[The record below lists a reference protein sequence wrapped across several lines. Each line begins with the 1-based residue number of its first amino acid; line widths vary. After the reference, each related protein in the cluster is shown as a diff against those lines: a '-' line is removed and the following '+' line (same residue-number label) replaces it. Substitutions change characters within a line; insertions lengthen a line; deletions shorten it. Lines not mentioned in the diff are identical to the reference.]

1 MTSHSK
7 EQIGEIFAMIIE
19 SVHELVAPETIKPV
33 IGRIIEN
40 FVTEQC
46 PDANI
51 TVGLNAIREILMR
64 QPLALDEATIEYLC
78 EFRSY
83 RNKSVMAAARSLI
96 NFFREV
102 CPTLLPKKMLGRDKQ
117 YLGEDGPEKLFGE
130 VDLKRGID
138 GADLLKEGDNVAAD
152 RILTDTDL
160 KKIKVLKLR
169 KAMRR
174 VDRGGFK
181 EDEVEGAAEGADEGA
196 DEGAEEGEEA
206 EDEYDDE
213 EMGESDMEEYGEE
226 EMSESDEDAPEL
238 IPIERK
244 HEKKQM
250 ADQDSDSDDSYMS
263 SIDPV

>member
-33 IGRIIEN
+33 ISRIIEN

-46 PDANI
+46 PDQNV

-83 RNKSVMAAARSLI
+83 KNKSVMAAARSLI

-102 CPTLLPKKMLGRDKQ
+102 CPSLLPKKMLGREKQ
-117 YLGEDGPEKLFGE
+117 FLGQDDPELAYGE
-130 VDLKRGID
+130 VDMKRGVD
-138 GADLLKEGDNVAAD
+138 GAHLLKEGDNIAAE
-152 RILTDTDL
+152 RILTNTDL

-169 KAMRR
+169 KAM
-174 VDRGGFK
+174 
-181 EDEVEGAAEGADEGA
+181 
-196 DEGAEEGEEA
+196 
-206 EDEYDDE
+206 
-213 EMGESDMEEYGEE
+213 
-226 EMSESDEDAPEL
+226 
-238 IPIERK
+238 
-244 HEKKQM
+244 
-250 ADQDSDSDDSYMS
+250 
-263 SIDPV
+263 